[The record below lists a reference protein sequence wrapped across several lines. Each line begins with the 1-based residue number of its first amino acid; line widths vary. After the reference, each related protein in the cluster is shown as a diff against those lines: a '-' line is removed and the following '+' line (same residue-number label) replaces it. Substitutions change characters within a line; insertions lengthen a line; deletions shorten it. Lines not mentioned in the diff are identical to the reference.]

1 MNDGMEAFSMVAFL
15 ESGHEHGDGDV
26 CPGCKFKAALAEH
39 LAWAAGDSELSWH
52 ECTAEIT
59 NVMCESL
66 AALTALRAGR
76 FDNDVADPGSAAR
89 AAATISRL
97 GGVIQS
103 MWVALMDDDDDAD
116 DDPDTVP

>member
-1 MNDGMEAFSMVAFL
+1 MTATLVIHTRDIERHPGAVYIGREHAGRGRGPSFKRSRWAKPFTW
-15 ESGHEHGDGDV
+15 HEHGREAAVDLYTRWINGD
-26 CPGCKFKAALAEH
+26 PDA
-39 LAWAAGDSELSWH
+39 
-52 ECTAEIT
+52 
-59 NVMCESL
+59 
-66 AALTALRAGR
+66 
-76 FDNDVADPGSAAR
+76 AAR

>member
-1 MNDGMEAFSMVAFL
+1 MVAFPSS
-15 ESGHEHGDGDV
+15 EHEHGDGDV

-39 LAWAAGDSELSWH
+39 LTWAAGDSELSWH

-59 NVMCESL
+59 NVMCEAL

-76 FDNDVADPGSAAR
+76 FDHAVTDPGAAAR

-103 MWVALMDDDDDAD
+103 MWVALMDDDDAD
-116 DDPDTVP
+116 DDPNAVP

>member
-1 MNDGMEAFSMVAFL
+1 MVAMHD
-15 ESGHEHGDGDV
+15 GHDHDGSR

-59 NVMCESL
+59 HLMCEAA
-66 AALTALRAGR
+66 AALTTLRAGR
-76 FDNDVADPGSAAR
+76 FDHDVADPDAAAR
-89 AAATISRL
+89 AGATISRL